1 LGWKEAG
8 LISGELELVQRSLDG
23 DLEAWGEIVRR
34 YKEAVFGVAVAILR
48 NRADA
53 EDATQEAF
61 IRAYERLH
69 HYDLSRRFSTWLFTV
84 TANVAKNMLRKRRRP
99 DPQLSPGRIPDPAEV
114 VWKEEL
120 HQAVREAVWSL
131 PESYRA
137 PLILRYWHEMDLAEI
152 AQVLGLRVGTVKTR
166 LHRGRALVRTRLAE
180 QGVIRDVVQ

>member
-1 LGWKEAG
+1 MVA
-8 LISGELELVQRSLDG
+8 GELELVQRSLEG

-53 EDATQEAF
+53 EDAAQEAF

-69 HYDLSRRFSTWLFTV
+69 HYDLSRRFSTWMLTV
-84 TANVAKNMLRKRRRP
+84 AANVAKNMLRKRRRP
-99 DPQLSPGRIPDPAEV
+99 DPQPPLKYGPDPAET
-114 VWKEEL
+114 VWREEM
-120 HQAVREAVWSL
+120 QEAVRQAVWSL

-137 PLILRYWHEMDLAEI
+137 PLVLRYWHDMDLADI

-166 LHRGRALVRTRLAE
+166 LHRGRALVRARLAE